1 MFSIE
6 QIKLRTTDLRIAR
19 TIKILINTS
28 MGTYKRNQV
37 EDAICVTFG
46 AKNARAD
53 EVKLRLKRLLVTD
66 RRLIRSK
73 HSKEK
78 VDFRYAFYSQD
89 APGSGVEVMFS
100 DYEAFALLAG
110 LMLLEH
116 GIPQATVVSILRQ
129 VRSDLETA
137 HCETVK
143 KDPTDLFDPKAVQ
156 AMARPGVIATDN
168 TDPIFLALLKLPSS
182 AVDDGKVRALLTV
195 CRGHDELSAFVKKHS
210 VPGIGVTV
218 FEFVGLMHRLATNL
232 SKTYPVKRGRST
244 I

>member
-1 MFSIE
+1 METF
-6 QIKLRTTDLRIAR
+6 
-19 TIKILINTS
+19 
-28 MGTYKRNQV
+28 KRNQV

-46 AKNARAD
+46 AKNARAN

-73 HSKEK
+73 RSKEK

-89 APGSGVEVMFS
+89 APGSGVEVMFT

-129 VRSDLETA
+129 VRSDLETV
-137 HCETVK
+137 HRETLK

-156 AMARPGVIATDN
+156 AMAKPGMIATDN
-168 TDPIFLALLKLPSS
+168 SDPVFLALIKLPSS
-182 AVDDGKVRALLTV
+182 AVRDGKLTALLTV
-195 CRGHDELSAFVKKHS
+195 CRGHDELTTFIKKHS
-210 VPGIGVTV
+210 VPGVGATF

-232 SKTYPVKRGRST
+232 SKTRPVKRGRST